1 MSFEF
6 FLHFHFNSLIICVE
20 TFKLLTRSNNIH
32 FNLFPA
38 VRFSFTPTTCWP
50 LRWATLWRPYLWP
63 SPFSTRKFLLKISG
77 IQNRSDRSN
86 EDLDSSF
93 LFRKEPRPFCRC
105 REEIWKSSILELWPS
120 TSSRSC
126 WTISSIEKR
135 WTSWGG
141 RGSTSTW
148 SSITIRK
155 RSFKT
160 STNLSNKFR
169 TSSGSVSFLPIWRES
184 KI

>member
-1 MSFEF
+1 MFRF

-32 FNLFPA
+32 LNLFPA

-50 LRWATLWRPYLWP
+50 LRWATLWRPYHWP

-77 IQNRSDRSN
+77 IQNRSDQSN
-86 EDLDSSF
+86 EDLGSLF

-105 REEIWKSSILELWPS
+105 REEIWKLSILELWPS

-141 RGSTSTW
+141 KGSTSTW

-155 RSFKT
+155 CSLKT

-169 TSSGSVSFLPIWRES
+169 TSSGSVSSLPIWRES